1 MIVNPQ
7 LFNYRLIIS
16 SLVLALIAL
25 SGFVYV
31 NYSNQKKIQTFIE
44 QENKLVENE
53 LSEMLSRYDVLELD
67 NGTVKLQLEE
77 SKRKLKSILD
87 SVKSLKPNV
96 ALISRYKAQLINLKL
111 KNASILALVKK
122 LKTKNDSLIITN
134 QKVETALTYTQKKL
148 KNRSTTAQVLKTE
161 NAKLEDR
168 NLTLEDQLEEA
179 KRIAIANMNAE
190 GVKRIRNDRVIST
203 SRASRIKNFHINFT
217 MLANRYVDRG
227 NKSIYIQ
234 VLDPQNNIVSYQ
246 AQVKFNEKS
255 LIYSRKEIVDY
266 KNNDLDVSVFIDIDE
281 KKDLVKG
288 TYFISVFHDEEL
300 IGNTSI
306 KLK

>member
-25 SGFVYV
+25 SGFAYA
-31 NYSNQKKIQTFIE
+31 NYSNQQKIQTFIE

-67 NGTVKLQLEE
+67 NGTVKVQLEE

-87 SVKSLKPNV
+87 SVKSLKPNA

-111 KNASILALVKK
+111 ENASILALVKK

-134 QKVETALTYTQKKL
+134 QKVETALTHTQKKL
-148 KNRSTTAQVLKTE
+148 KNRSTTARVLKSE
-161 NAKLEDR
+161 NNK
-168 NLTLEDQLEEA
+168 LEDQLEEA
-179 KRIAIANMNAE
+179 KRIATANMNAE

-227 NKSIYIQ
+227 KKNIYIQ
-234 VLDPQNNIVSYQ
+234 VLDPQNNIVSHE

-266 KNNDLDVSVFIDIDE
+266 KNNDLDVSVFVDIDE
-281 KKDLVKG
+281 EKDLVKG
-288 TYFISVFHDEEL
+288 TYFISVFHDVEL

-306 KLK
+306 ELK